1 MNKIKLRFCVLLLA
15 CTTSVMANNRVVL
28 ESSDDVDTS
37 DIDELN
43 EMMLEQNF
51 LERLFV
57 DKPGIVVTPYYDEYG
72 RWGAKV
78 VPNRGEPYYVDPYY
92 EDAMQT
98 NRHSDESNTSSNWR
112 VMVW

>member
-1 MNKIKLRFCVLLLA
+1 MCKLKLGLVVLLLGVNA
-15 CTTSVMANNRVVL
+15 SLFASNRVVL
-28 ESSDDVDTS
+28 EKSSDVDTS
-37 DIDELN
+37 DIDEVN
-43 EMMLEQNF
+43 EIMLEQNF
-51 LERLFV
+51 LESLFV

-92 EDAMQT
+92 DDPMST
-98 NRHSDESNTSSNWR
+98 NRHSDEPTTSSNWR